1 MVAPVM
7 TLHKILWSHPGIRS
21 QHCGPTGHEGDCN
34 NHACNT
40 RESGPD
46 TRLTR
51 NPLAQARAAGAGDLE
66 PTRLRLGP
74 ELLPQ
79 T

>member
-1 MVAPVM
+1 M
-7 TLHKILWSHPGIRS
+7 TLHKAPAPGHNIVV
-21 QHCGPTGHEGDCN
+21 PPGHEGDCN